1 MNIVFKKGSSV
12 PLKPGELAEE
22 ANAITQNKPFTV
34 FDFMGPKSRIAG
46 SGHCACGGHGVWRV
60 LPSLI
65 DNLHLLPPP
74 AWLGEGVFQQ
84 KFTICN

>member
-1 MNIVFKKGSSV
+1 MNIVFKKGSPV

-46 SGHCACGGHGVWRV
+46 SGHCACGGHGEFE
-60 LPSLI
+60 
-65 DNLHLLPPP
+65 LLPVSHPDVRS
-74 AWLGEGVFQQ
+74 GQ
-84 KFTICN
+84 KRYMFCRKCGGYSHL

>member
-1 MNIVFKKGSSV
+1 MNIVFKKGSPV

-46 SGHCACGGHGVWRV
+46 SGRCACGGHGEFE
-60 LPSLI
+60 
-65 DNLHLLPPP
+65 LLPVSHPDVQS
-74 AWLGEGVFQQ
+74 GQ
-84 KFTICN
+84 KRYMFCRKCGGYSNL